1 MTVDEKPNPPR
12 PDWYFRLS
20 EEARKHYDETDWSDN
35 FLDEDDADTVVV
47 LVKTKR
53 EK

>member
-1 MTVDEKPNPPR
+1 MTVDEKPKSPR
-12 PDWYFRLS
+12 PGWYFGLS

-47 LVKTKR
+47 FVKGTPDK
-53 EK
+53 